1 MNERLICSAMEF
13 AFLFCYC
20 NWCARLETSTRS
32 RRRKAESEGGG
43 TGGRG
48 EAGRPAHPALLPTVW
63 IGTMKRRSG
72 SNKEAGRKRG
82 EGDIKDENIK
92 VGRFFFFLL
101 GINEKKSSSLYPRQE
116 QEWKVGVAGQR
127 KELNSVCRSLR
138 GVQSVLFISV
148 LFYSSCSTWENAK
161 FRNM

>member
-32 RRRKAESEGGG
+32 RWRKGESGE
-43 TGGRG
+43 GRG
-48 EAGRPAHPALLPTVW
+48 KAGRPAHPALLPTVW

-92 VGRFFFFLL
+92 VGRFFFLL

-127 KELNSVCRSLR
+127 RELNSVCRLLR
-138 GVQSVLFISV
+138 WVQSVLFISIL
-148 LFYSSCSTWENAK
+148 LF
-161 FRNM
+161 FM